1 MPKREE
7 VTRILCDQKHGYSLT
22 VEGIPALLRSEV
34 VTQEEL
40 VAGDQVKIFSIP
52 DGKTLITKTEQEG
65 ANVFTVGRIT
75 PAHIYFADD
84 MNVYNVE

>member
-1 MPKREE
+1 
-7 VTRILCDQKHGYSLT
+7 

>member
-7 VTRILCDQKHGYSLT
+7 VSQILHNQSHGYSLT

-40 VAGDQVKIFSIP
+40 YAGDQVKIFSIP
-52 DGKTLITKTEQEG
+52 DGKILIIKAAEG
-65 ANVFTVGRIT
+65 AADAFTVGRIT

-84 MNVYNVE
+84 INVHNVE